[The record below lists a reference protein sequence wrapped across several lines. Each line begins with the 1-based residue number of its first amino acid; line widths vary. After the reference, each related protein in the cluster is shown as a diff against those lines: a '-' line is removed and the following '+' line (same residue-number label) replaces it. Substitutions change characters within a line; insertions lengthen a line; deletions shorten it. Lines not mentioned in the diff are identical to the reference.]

1 MIFFFNGVRP
11 LLACGTEK
19 ASGVPPIF
27 QGVYL
32 LHMRVEVRRG
42 VHHRDR
48 LGRVGGSDRTRHRHE
63 DKKDGDGRPKE
74 KTNCPNMEI
83 IRLNGRSRRSP
94 MVRSGTSR
102 TAPACATHAFPYA
115 CWPIAC

>member
-27 QGVYL
+27 QGVSV

-48 LGRVGGSDRTRHRHE
+48 LGRVGGSDRTRHRSKIKMMATGVRE
-63 DKKDGDGRPKE
+63 KKQ
-74 KTNCPNMEI
+74 
-83 IRLNGRSRRSP
+83 
-94 MVRSGTSR
+94 
-102 TAPACATHAFPYA
+102 TAPT
-115 CWPIAC
+115 W